1 MDSFCYTI
9 QLDKGDRYRFNKA
22 RRQVP
27 EVPTVQ
33 EEGRVVEGVCEEKCR
48 AKVGGMEML
57 KGEALA
63 KTTGARAEDS
73 VGKWSHISRY
83 LELDALF
90 VS

>member
-1 MDSFCYTI
+1 MESFCYTI

-27 EVPTVQ
+27 KVLTVQ

-63 KTTGARAEDS
+63 NATGARAEDS